1 MDSFMPSNFPF
12 GRKPSP
18 FYLCEC
24 PKCGFRQSYELGDPS
39 TVVVCGE
46 EDPDSMKTVE
56 TIPAAC
62 PKCGAKWKKNHLP
75 DPRKY
80 F

>member
-1 MDSFMPSNFPF
+1 MSRIIPPLFPW

-39 TVVVCGE
+39 SVISDGE
-46 EDPDSMKTVE
+46 TAPEDRQTVE
-56 TIPAAC
+56 KIPDVC
-62 PKCGAKWKKNHLP
+62 PKCGAKWKKKHLP
-75 DPRKY
+75 DLRR

>member
-1 MDSFMPSNFPF
+1 MNNFIPPGFPF
-12 GRKPSP
+12 GRDPSS

-39 TVVVCGE
+39 SAIVNGA

-56 TIPAAC
+56 KIPTVC
-62 PKCGAKWKKNHLP
+62 PKCGAK
-75 DPRKY
+75 
-80 F
+80 

>member
-1 MDSFMPSNFPF
+1 MSNLIPPRFPF

-39 TVVVCGE
+39 SVITIGE
-46 EDPDSMKTVE
+46 EAPDDMKTVE
-56 TIPAAC
+56 TIPAVC
-62 PKCGAKWKKNHLP
+62 PKCGAKWKKTHMP
-75 DPRKY
+75 DLRKS
-80 F
+80 